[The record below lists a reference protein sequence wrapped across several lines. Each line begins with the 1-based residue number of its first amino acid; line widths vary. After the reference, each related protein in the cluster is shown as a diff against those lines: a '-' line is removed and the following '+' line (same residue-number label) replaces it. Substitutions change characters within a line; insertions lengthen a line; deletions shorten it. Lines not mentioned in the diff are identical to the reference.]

1 MQLPLLFCALA
12 TAAGAVAQN
21 TTVTTIALTPIAAL
35 TRSSAGDTYEG
46 IAANTAI
53 GSSPNNVF
61 LGESQSLAGYQSAT
75 TICYPTMPY
84 QGGIGVNFFER
95 AYARGT
101 TSAEAGTSAS
111 ASAAGATF
119 GPHAILCT
127 FHNTPGTV
135 GNIVLSFRASTA
147 PNGATSF
154 ALDVGND
161 NVVEAQGTSTTN
173 VSLPYTFGPSG
184 SVDVRVDN
192 ECYAVGNGSNTTQ
205 YSWTE
210 IWVAFRPDLTATC
223 TIQNYGTGCGPV
235 AAGSELVIGNQRVLT
250 MLVTGCYPNAP
261 VIAVTGTQQFNLQL
275 PGGCAL
281 LSSGE
286 AITLLTADGAGLASK
301 SWTIPVT
308 ALGTAFHQ
316 FLPVTL
322 QGNSLVI
329 SASNGVRIDCTP

>member
-1 MQLPLLFCALA
+1 MKSSLLLCVLA
-12 TAAGAVAQN
+12 TAATAVAQ
-21 TTVTTIALTPIAAL
+21 TTVNTIALTPIAAL
-35 TRSSAGDTYEG
+35 TRSSAGDTFDG

-53 GSSPNNVF
+53 GSSPTNVF
-61 LGESQSLAGYQSAT
+61 LGQSQSQAGYQSAT
-75 TICYPTMPY
+75 TIIYPTMPY

-101 TSAEAGTSAS
+101 TSAEAGSSAS
-111 ASAAGATF
+111 ATAAGATF

-127 FHNTPGTV
+127 FHASPGTV
-135 GNIVLSFRASTA
+135 GHIILNFRASTA

-154 ALDVGND
+154 ALDVDND
-161 NVVEAQGTSTTN
+161 NVVDASGTATTN

-192 ECYAVGNGSNTTQ
+192 ECYAVGNGSSSTQ

-235 AAGSELVIGNQRVLT
+235 AAGNELVIGNQRVLT

-261 VIAVTGTQQFNLQL
+261 VIAVTGTQQLNLQL

-322 QGNSLVI
+322 QGNSLVF